1 MKEMTTNSMAKNTTE
16 VFWVRDAREDFPG
29 GQRALTMTV
38 TDGRVQRKALWMD
51 TMEKAENVINNFKKI
66 DGIIYDD
73 NMLLVTD
80 VKDTNYAFVEFERFF
95 ALNKVPINVMYRY
108 LGDIS
113 KALPPLLAVPCLCT
127 VNQFEAFTCK
137 RTAITEAELYERIQA
152 TREAFETV
160 VHWQRLLQSNAI
172 DESYIIMAGVIIGS
186 FSSFIEN
193 ELLLPGWGMM
203 PSEILACDF
212 NHTAKE
218 LKLDKDTSS
227 KIKKVIH
234 AMYYRDQDGF
244 KKAVVTN
251 TFFKKN

>member
-1 MKEMTTNSMAKNTTE
+1 MKETTNDMAKSTTG

-51 TMEKAENVINNFKKI
+51 TMEKAENVINSFKRI

-73 NMLLVTD
+73 NVLMVND

-95 ALNKVPINVMYRY
+95 ALNKVPLNVMYGY

-160 VHWQRLLQSNAI
+160 VHWQRLLQSKAI
-172 DESYIIMAGVIIGS
+172 DESCVIIGS

-193 ELLLPGWGMM
+193 ELLLPGWEMM

-212 NHTAKE
+212 NHNAKE
-218 LKLDKDTSS
+218 LKLDKDTSR

-234 AMYYRDQDGF
+234 AMYYRDQ
-244 KKAVVTN
+244 AE
-251 TFFKKN
+251 